1 MFCEHGAGSIPVT
14 ANEEA
19 AVLPLSKAVVDERQ
33 AGSLVHEVT
42 GLQGPDGEIHFRA
55 RLHRGPDAEHR
66 VESAQR
72 LPRAATHAHARRH
85 PFDPMLFTNRL
96 RQKRF
101 VPKICRDESAF
112 RIVRARLNVTE
123 DKTDSRIDRER
134 FRQFA

>member
-42 GLQGPDGEIHFRA
+42 GLQRPDGEIHFRA
-55 RLHRGPDAEHR
+55 RLQRGPDAEHR

-72 LPRAATHAHARRH
+72 LPHAATYAHARRH
-85 PFDPMLFTNRL
+85 AFDPMFVTN
-96 RQKRF
+96 
-101 VPKICRDESAF
+101 
-112 RIVRARLNVTE
+112 
-123 DKTDSRIDRER
+123 R
-134 FRQFA
+134 FRQRRFGA